1 LRTGLQPGVCSMN
14 ILFGVGN
21 PLSGDDGIGNYTA
34 EKFHADGWTVYD
46 CGTVPE
52 NFTSL
57 VRKTRPPLLV
67 IVDAADLG
75 LSPGEFRVVP
85 EEYIEDVSIGTHQ
98 LPLTHVIEFLKEC
111 TGEIIF
117 IGIQPRSLVF
127 GTDLS
132 SEAISGADR
141 LIGVLEEDAIDTI
154 PEFKGTEGPS

>member
-1 LRTGLQPGVCSMN
+1 MN

-21 PLSGDDGIGNYTA
+21 PLLGDDGIGNYTA
-34 EKFHADGWTVYD
+34 ERFHAEGWSVYD

-57 VRKTRPPLLV
+57 VRKARPRVLV
-67 IVDAADLG
+67 IVDAADIG

-85 EEYIEDVSIGTHQ
+85 EKYIEDVSIGTHQ
-98 LPLTHVIEFLKEC
+98 LPLTHLIEFIKDC
-111 TGEIIF
+111 TERIIF

-127 GTDLS
+127 GTTLS

-141 LIGVLEEDAIDTI
+141 LIEVLEEDAIDTI
-154 PEFKGTEGPS
+154 PVFAGMS

>member
-1 LRTGLQPGVCSMN
+1 MN

-34 EKFHADGWTVYD
+34 EKFNADGWSVYD

-57 VRKTRPPLLV
+57 VRKASPPILV

-98 LPLTHVIEFLKEC
+98 LPLTHLIEFLKEC
-111 TGEIIF
+111 TDRIIF

-132 SEAISGADR
+132 SEAVSGADR
-141 LIGVLEEDAIDTI
+141 LVKVLEEGTIDTI
-154 PEFKGTEGPS
+154 PVFTGTSGES